1 MSNLALLGGPKVRT
15 HLFPAYRTIG
25 REEEVA
31 VVDVLRSGVLSRFV
45 GGWHPDFYG
54 GPQVKALEEEWA
66 RHFGVKHAITVNS
79 ATSGLYC
86 AVGAIG
92 AGPGDEIIVSPYSM
106 SVSATAALIFNSVP
120 VFADI
125 EADYFCL
132 SAESIEERIT
142 EATRAIIV
150 VDLFGQPYDAERI
163 NAIAK
168 KHNLWVIEDAAQAPN
183 ARYNGRFAGTLG
195 DIGIYSLNYH
205 KHIHAGE
212 GGIIV
217 TNNDD
222 LAEKMR
228 LIRNHAEAV
237 VENKG
242 VTDLVNM
249 VGFNFRMNEI
259 EAAIIREQLKK
270 LPSLVKQRQENVSYL
285 AAKLSEIPCLEPA
298 RVRPGCEHAFY
309 MHILKFDS
317 EVAGMH
323 RNRFVEAVKAEL
335 PPIELRETEG
345 VKVVAGYVKP
355 LYLLPMFQQ
364 KIAYGRNGCP
374 FTCGHAFRDVNY
386 DRGIC
391 PVCERMHFDELIN
404 HELIRPFMSQ
414 QDLDDVFAA
423 FQKVWEN
430 RSDLF

>member
-1 MSNLALLGGPKVRT
+1 MHKNLALFGGPKVRT
-15 HLFPAYRTIG
+15 QLFPAYRTIG
-25 REEEVA
+25 KEEENA
-31 VVDVLRSGVLSRFV
+31 VIEVLRSGVLSRFV
-45 GGWHPDFYG
+45 GGWHTDFYG
-54 GPQVKALEEEWA
+54 GPQVQALENEWA
-66 RHFGVKHAITVNS
+66 THFGVKHAITVNS
-79 ATSGLYC
+79 ASSALLC

-92 AGPGDEIIVSPYSM
+92 TCPGDEIIVSPYSM
-106 SVSATAALIFNSVP
+106 SISATAPLVYGSVP

-125 EADYFCL
+125 EEDFLCL
-132 SAESIEERIT
+132 DPTSIEERIT

-150 VDLFGQPYDAERI
+150 VDIFGQPYDAERI

-183 ARYNGRFAGTLG
+183 ARYHGRFAGTLG

-217 TNNDD
+217 TDNDE

-237 VENKG
+237 VEDKG

-270 LPSLVKQRQENVSYL
+270 LPTLVKQRQENVDYL
-285 AAKLSEIPCLEPA
+285 AAKLSKIPCLEPA

-309 MHILKFDS
+309 INEKSLLETRVIRLNPAMLSVTYATTAEF
-317 EVAGMH
+317 A
-323 RNRFVEAVKAEL
+323 RCVKKCTL
-335 PPIELRETEG
+335 T
-345 VKVVAGYVKP
+345 
-355 LYLLPMFQQ
+355 
-364 KIAYGRNGCP
+364 N
-374 FTCGHAFRDVNY
+374 
-386 DRGIC
+386 
-391 PVCERMHFDELIN
+391 
-404 HELIRPFMSQ
+404 
-414 QDLDDVFAA
+414 
-423 FQKVWEN
+423 
-430 RSDLF
+430 